1 MTDKSQTTAKPSKAV
16 MTALEKV
23 FAAEID
29 GRLPFQSKANI
40 YRDLMVAGLVEP
52 IQRSFG
58 SGAMAVTVSGYAL
71 TIRGNYLYCANCEA
85 ESDV

>member
-1 MTDKSQTTAKPSKAV
+1 MADSNTAAKPSKAI

-29 GRLPFQSKANI
+29 GRLPFQSKATI
-40 YRDLMVAGLVEP
+40 YRDLVAAGLAEP
-52 IQRSFG
+52 MQRSFG

-71 TIRGNYLYCANCEA
+71 TIRGKYLYCSHCEA
-85 ESDV
+85 ETDV

>member
-1 MTDKSQTTAKPSKAV
+1 MTDETETTAKPSKAIV
-16 MTALEKV
+16 AALGKV
-23 FAAEID
+23 FAAEIE

-40 YRDLMVAGLVEP
+40 YRDLMAAGLVEP

-71 TIRGNYLYCANCEA
+71 TILGNYLYCSNCEA